1 MSLSEL
7 ERSKDFSRSR
17 LYYYLDIKFKVNNR
31 VIKVILKLDTGSPY
45 TVISLNN
52 IKANNVEVYK
62 YIKKNVN
69 ISKYIRDASGNN
81 IDLRKIDVFDFK
93 FTEDIIFDK
102 ISIYFSES
110 LRTRSVLGM
119 DIISLFMH
127 TYRLDT
133 HSTSGTY
140 WIHNYEDSFKRFS
153 NLKDENGYY
162 NPSGILSLTDKD
174 AMSLDELRSYCM
186 FLEDELEIQ
195 KNINSGLYIVN
206 NKLKELENKDS

>member
-1 MSLSEL
+1 MSLSEIL
-7 ERSKDFSRSR
+7 RSKNFSKNR
-17 LYYYLDIKFKVNNR
+17 LYYYTDINFDIANTN
-31 VIKVILKLDTGSPY
+31 VIMTLKLDTGSPY
-45 TVISLNN
+45 TIIGLSNFKKYKSAYN
-52 IKANNVEVYK
+52 YIKSKCVEVRKIY
-62 YIKKNVN
+62 
-69 ISKYIRDASGNN
+69 DASGTA
-81 IDLRKIDVFDFK
+81 IDISKLIVTNLQLTDDIVF
-93 FTEDIIFDK
+93 EK
-102 ISIYFSES
+102 ISIYVSDIMKDK
-110 LRTRSVLGM
+110 SVLGM

-127 TYRLDT
+127 AYRLDT

-174 AMSLDELRSYCM
+174 DMSLDELRSYCM
-186 FLEDELEIQ
+186 FLEHELEIQ